1 MKELDL
7 GLSKGLLNSVSG
19 VLKDSSKAKAEI
31 AKTAN
36 EQLSSHYTKM
46 AARPLSAEEAKV
58 TTYASKAP
66 ERRVNDAISAVYSKS
81 VAESAAKAKAE
92 AEAIQ
97 RAYAARGAA
106 KPITEQKETDPTH
119 PETLKKRKE
128 KMQADVS
135 DETILDGETIDEKA
149 HTVPKTEKE
158 KKLAAI
164 AEPKDKITHADVM
177 VGRGL
182 RKEGFAEMD
191 AWLKKR
197 KAEEGTGKFEKKKIS
212 TGTVY
217 TKKPEKEQ
225 KVDEAM
231 QKSDVPAYLRKQK
244 GEKPLTVADVKGPR
258 PDSISS
264 KEGLAKLR
272 NEEVLDEKIILDKD
286 GNKIGGGSVMD
297 TIKDKD
303 KLKFKPSVNKPD
315 TMTKEEV
322 ELEEATHVF
331 SGFTGFMKKHA
342 SKLRDAG
349 LKVKKIIHDED
360 SGTTEYHVSGP
371 RTAAKAAGKEYQKA
385 DKGQNYGGHFTE
397 EVEQIDELKAKT
409 LASYIN
415 KAKHSVASDA
425 YAFGAKADTQG
436 TANRFANRLVGI
448 NKATKSLVKKIKEE
462 TDTPG
467 NSTHQCAIHVK
478 HAKLGEGKTLFSQHA
493 APDAEGNIAW
503 YDVMFAEGIEKK
515 VPTTDLEILVSES
528 HMNHKKKKAM

>member
-7 GLSKGLLNSVSG
+7 GLSKGLLDSVSG
-19 VLKDSSKAKAEI
+19 VLKDSSKVKAEI

-46 AARPLSAEEAKV
+46 AARPLSTEEAKV
-58 TTYASKAP
+58 NTYASKAP
-66 ERRVNDAISAVYSKS
+66 ERRVNDAISAVYAKS
-81 VAESAAKAKAE
+81 VAESNARAKSE

-106 KPITEQKETDPTH
+106 KPITEEKTVKCDKTDIVVDPTH
-119 PETLKKRKE
+119 PETLKSRKA
-128 KMQADVS
+128 KAQADVS
-135 DETILDGETIDEKA
+135 DETILSGDVIDEKA
-149 HTVPKTEKE
+149 HTIPKTEKE
-158 KKLAAI
+158 KQLAAL

-177 VGRGL
+177 VGRGV

-197 KAEEGTGKFEKKKIS
+197 KEEQGTGKFEKKKIS

-217 TKKPEKEQ
+217 TKKSEKEQ
-225 KVDEAM
+225 EKVDEAM

-258 PDSISS
+258 KDSISS

-272 NEEVLDEKIILDKD
+272 NEEVDQL
-286 GNKIGGGSVMD
+286 
-297 TIKDKD
+297 
-303 KLKFKPSVNKPD
+303 
-315 TMTKEEV
+315 
-322 ELEEATHVF
+322 
-331 SGFTGFMKKHA
+331 
-342 SKLRDAG
+342 
-349 LKVKKIIHDED
+349 
-360 SGTTEYHVSGP
+360 
-371 RTAAKAAGKEYQKA
+371 
-385 DKGQNYGGHFTE
+385 
-397 EVEQIDELKAKT
+397 DELKAST

-415 KAKHSVASDA
+415 KAKHSVASAA
-425 YAFGAKADTQG
+425 YAFGAGADTPKN
-436 TANRFANRLVGI
+436 ANKFANRLVGI
-448 NKATKSLVKKIKEE
+448 NKATKGLVKKIKEE

-493 APDAEGNIAW
+493 EPDAEGNIAW

-528 HMNHKKKKAM
+528 HMNHKKGKK